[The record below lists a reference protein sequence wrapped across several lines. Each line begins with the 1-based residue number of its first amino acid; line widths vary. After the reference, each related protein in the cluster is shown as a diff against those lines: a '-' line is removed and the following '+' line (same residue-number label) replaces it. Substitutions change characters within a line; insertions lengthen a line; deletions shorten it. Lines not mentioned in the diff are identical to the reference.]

1 MITVF
6 YNDVN
11 ENNTMFED
19 NEALILSDRRE
30 FVHNVGVLA
39 SQTREGVK
47 EIQLIVERGLEIA
60 RIYYKKDNFTRDV
73 NITHDSFSAIV
84 QDIFRNL

>member
-1 MITVF
+1 MISVF

-39 SQTREGVK
+39 SQTREGVR
-47 EIQLIVERGLEIA
+47 EIQLIVEGGLEIA
-60 RIYYKKDNFTRDV
+60 RIYYKKDNFTRDI

>member
-1 MITVF
+1 MISVF
-6 YNDVN
+6 YKDVN

>member
-1 MITVF
+1 MISVF

-47 EIQLIVERGLEIA
+47 EIQLIVEGGLEIA
-60 RIYYKKDNFTRDV
+60 RIYYKKDNFTRDI

>member
-1 MITVF
+1 MISVF

-47 EIQLIVERGLEIA
+47 EIQLLVEGGLEFA

>member
-1 MITVF
+1 MINVF

-39 SQTREGVK
+39 SQTREGVR

-60 RIYYKKDNFTRDV
+60 RIYYKNSEFTKDI

>member
-47 EIQLIVERGLEIA
+47 EIQLLVKGGCEIA

-73 NITHDSFSAIV
+73 NITSDSFSAIV

>member
-1 MITVF
+1 MISVF

-47 EIQLIVERGLEIA
+47 EIQLIVEGGLEIA

>member
-47 EIQLIVERGLEIA
+47 EIQLLVEGGLEIA